1 MEPSKPN
8 KKEAEKQFQLKL
20 KIKNHYK
27 TKKVNKKYGDEQMKV
42 AERFAEFV
50 VDTEFMEVDQSV
62 IEHVKKLTLKEVMGM
77 LVGSAAP
84 TAKKFIQ
91 YAKDNLGRPECG
103 LYGCGIKTNVE
114 QAALINGFLAH
125 ASEMEDDQFPGGGIS
140 DVTTW
145 PTLLTVA
152 QKCKLSGQEAIT
164 ALYLGQ
170 EIQNRIAMWAAVGTD
185 AIGICNLPFIG
196 IYGATACC
204 AKAYELT
211 KAETEASF
219 GLAMVQGLGY
229 IHTWGTDA
237 HFWESATV
245 CRNAVTNA
253 IMAKAGA
260 TSRPVIEKCLDM
272 LTGGD
277 KNIPFEKMTEGLGEA
292 PFYTNNTWIKKWGF
306 CFFTHNYVD
315 VLADLM
321 RDNKVKAEDVEEVV
335 VHFDE
340 LRSIVDRAEPKSAE
354 DSRFSIQHILAYH
367 MLHGE
372 CGLETCIEAAVQN
385 PAIAAQRKKVRVQYH
400 PEYGKRYYAGEGR
413 VDIKLKNGKVLTGA
427 QDQPY
432 GAVKYPLSMDQVVE
446 IYRKYCKG
454 ILSEAQIERTKDIIL
469 NMENEP
475 DLQELFD
482 ICTFRHLAK

>member
-1 MEPSKPN
+1 M
-8 KKEAEKQFQLKL
+8 KL
-20 KIKNHYK
+20 
-27 TKKVNKKYGDEQMKV
+27 

-50 VDTEFMEVDQSV
+50 VDTEFRDLDKSV

-77 LVGSAAP
+77 LVGSTAP
-84 TAKKFIQ
+84 TSKKIIQ
-91 YAKDNLGRPECG
+91 YAKDTLGKPECG
-103 LYGCGIKTNVE
+103 VYGCGFKTNVE
-114 QAALINGFLAH
+114 QAALLNGFFGH

-145 PTLLTVA
+145 PALLTA
-152 QKCKLSGQEAIT
+152 AEKCKLSGQETIV
-164 ALYLGQ
+164 ALYVGQ
-170 EIQNRIAMWAAVGTD
+170 EMQNRIAMWAAVGTD

-211 KAETEASF
+211 KEQTQASF

-245 CRNAVTNA
+245 CRNAVVNA
-253 IMAKAGA
+253 IIAKAGA
-260 TSRPVIEKCLDM
+260 TSKPVIEKCLDM

-277 KNIPFEKMTEGLGEA
+277 KNIQFDKMTEGLGQP

-315 VLADLM
+315 VLAELM
-321 RDNKVKAEDVEEVV
+321 RKNNVKHNDIDEVV

-340 LRSIVDRAEPKSAE
+340 LRNIVDRAEPKSAE
-354 DSRFSIQHILAYH
+354 DSRFSIQHLLAYQ
-367 MLHGE
+367 MFNGE
-372 CGLETCIEAAVQN
+372 CGLETCTESSVHDPILAKL
-385 PAIAAQRKKVRVQYH
+385 RKKVKVEYH
-400 PEYGKRYYAGEGR
+400 PEYPKRYYAGEGR
-413 VDIKLKNGKVLTGA
+413 VDLKLKSGKVITGA
-427 QDQPY
+427 MDQPY
-432 GAVKYPLSMDQVVE
+432 GGTKYPLNMDQVVD

-454 ILSEAQIERTKDIIL
+454 ILSDTQIERTKDIIL

-482 ICTFRHLAK
+482 ICTFRHLVR

>member
-1 MEPSKPN
+1 MEL
-8 KKEAEKQFQLKL
+8 AEK
-20 KIKNHYK
+20 
-27 TKKVNKKYGDEQMKV
+27 
-42 AERFAEFV
+42 FAEFV
-50 VDTEFMEVDQSV
+50 ANTEFMDVDESV
-62 IEHVKKLTLKEVMGM
+62 IEHVKKLTLKQVMGM
-77 LVGSAAP
+77 LVGSTAP
-84 TAKKFIQ
+84 TSKKLIR

-103 LYGCGIKTNVE
+103 VYGCGFRTDVA
-114 QAALINGFLAH
+114 QAALLNGFFGH

-145 PTLLTVA
+145 PALLTAA
-152 QKCKLSGQEAIT
+152 QKCRLSGQETIV
-164 ALYLGQ
+164 ALYVGQ
-170 EIQNRIAMWAAVGTD
+170 EMQNRIAMWAAAGTD

-196 IYGATACC
+196 IYGATASC

-211 KAETEASF
+211 EEETKASF
-219 GLAMVQGLGY
+219 GLAMVQGQGY

-245 CRNAVTNA
+245 CRNAILNA
-253 IMAKAGA
+253 IMAKDGA
-260 TSRPVIEKCLDM
+260 TSNPVIAKCLDM

-277 KNIPFEKMTEGLGEA
+277 KNIQFDKMIEGLGQP

-321 RDNKVKAEDVEEVV
+321 RESNVAYEDMDEVV

-340 LRSIVDRAEPKSAE
+340 LRAVIDRAQPKNAE
-354 DSRFSIQHILAYH
+354 DSRFSIQQVLAYQ
-367 MLHGE
+367 MIHGE
-372 CGLETCIEAAVQN
+372 CGLETCTETSVRDPHIAEA
-385 PAIAAQRKKVRVQYH
+385 REKVRVVYH
-400 PEYGKRYYAGEGR
+400 PEYPKRYFAGEGR
-413 VDIKLKNGKVLTGA
+413 LDLKLKDGKTLTGA
-427 QDQPY
+427 LDQPY
-432 GAVKYPLSMDQVVE
+432 GGPKYPLTMDQVVD

-454 ILSEAQIERTKDIIL
+454 VLSDAQIERTKDIIL

-475 DLQELFD
+475 DLEELFD